1 MSSPGARPQLYIR
14 EARGD
19 DAVSLCEIFNEA
31 VADHL
36 DTFESSVRSVE
47 EQRAIVAASA
57 QDTKHPILV
66 AELRNWVAGWVT
78 LGPYDTR
85 RTFADVGETFV
96 YVRRSFRGYGVGRQL
111 LRAAEGAA
119 AKLGYRKLIGRI
131 LVENRDS
138 LLLCR
143 ANGWREAGRYVAHAR
158 LEDGLHDVVVV
169 EYLIPALEPKS

>member
-14 EARGD
+14 EGRED
-19 DAVSLCEIFNEA
+19 DAASLCEIFNEA

-36 DTFESSVRSVE
+36 DTFEFELR
-47 EQRAIVAASA
+47 RADELRAMVAASM
-57 QDTKHPILV
+57 QDPKHPILV
-66 AELRNWVAGWVT
+66 AEVRNWIAGWVA
-78 LGPYDTR
+78 LGPYDAR
-85 RTFADVGETFV
+85 KTFADVGETFV

-111 LRAAEGAA
+111 LRAAEEAA

-131 LVENRDS
+131 LAENRDS

-143 ANGWREAGRYVAHAR
+143 ANGWREVGRYVAHAR

-169 EYLIPALEPKS
+169 EYLIPSPEPRS